1 MARRKVVLL
10 IVEGPSDE
18 TALDFLF
25 QYFYDP
31 SKVYVRALHK
41 DITSETGNTNAN
53 IVKKVCEEI
62 KNFMRTYPVKKSD
75 FLEIIHVVDTD
86 GAFVDNS
93 KIITDTSAI
102 KVNYTSTE
110 IRTSNREAIILRNA
124 QKSRNLN
131 ILYGTQQIW
140 KIPYRIFY
148 MSCNLDHVLH
158 NKQNSSDTD
167 KTNNAYVIVRRYKQ
181 CPNKYITFLSQSK
194 FSVMGDYKESWE
206 YIKKDLHSLERHTNI
221 GICFI

>member
-86 GAFVDNS
+86 GAFVNSS
-93 KIITDTSAI
+93 KIIEDTSAI
-102 KVNYTSTE
+102 KVNYTPTE
-110 IRTSNREAIILRNA
+110 IRAFNREAIILRNA

-158 NKQNSSDTD
+158 NQQNSSDTD

>member
-18 TALDFLF
+18 TALGFLF
-25 QYFYDP
+25 QHFYDP

-86 GAFVDNS
+86 GAFVNSS
-93 KIITDTSAI
+93 KIIEDTSAI
-102 KVNYTSTE
+102 KVNYTPTE
-110 IRTSNREAIILRNA
+110 IRAFNREAIILRNA

-140 KIPYRIFY
+140 QIPYRIFY

-158 NKQNSSDTD
+158 NQQNSSDTD